1 MEEHRKPRGVFPML
15 YAFFD
20 ERGCLDRRAFRQQ
33 VEAVVASG
41 AHGVAVLGLM
51 TEVGA
56 LSPAERRTIV
66 DWAVEDVAGRAP
78 LMATIAGSSVSE
90 TVALARAAEA
100 AGADMLIVQPPLGA
114 RPDESELAGYFSSA
128 MRATA
133 LPTGI
138 QNAPEYLGVG
148 LGADAVGQLASA
160 HENFALMKAE
170 GAVAVVKPYI
180 DLLGRTLAIFNGRGG
195 LELPDNLRAG
205 AAGIVPAP
213 DCADVQAGIFEA
225 WRAGD
230 EARMDALYE
239 RILPYVVFAM
249 QTLTVAIV
257 CGKRMFARRAG
268 IENAC
273 ACRIARDPPEPFFD
287 DAMRRWSARFG
298 PYGRAAEAITPPRPP
313 APPRSA

>member
-1 MEEHRKPRGVFPML
+1 MEEHRGPRGVFPML

-20 ERGCLDRRAFRQQ
+20 ERGALDRRAFRQQ
-33 VEAVVASG
+33 VEAVLASG

-56 LSPAERRTIV
+56 LSPTERRTLV
-66 DWAVEDVAGRAP
+66 DWAVEDIAGRAP
-78 LMATIAGSSVSE
+78 LMATVAGSNLSE

-114 RPDESELAGYFSSA
+114 RPDERELADYFSSA

-138 QNAPEYLGVG
+138 QNAPDYLSVG
-148 LGADAVGQLASA
+148 LGAEAVKRLASA
-160 HENFALMKAE
+160 HANFALMKAE

-180 DLLGRTLAIFNGRGG
+180 DLLGRAVAIFNGRGG

-213 DCADVQAGIFEA
+213 DCADVQATIFAA
-225 WRAGD
+225 WQASD
-230 EARMDALYE
+230 EERMDALYE
-239 RILPYVVFAM
+239 AILPYVVFAM

-268 IENAC
+268 IENDC
-273 ACRIARDPPEPFFD
+273 SCRIVRDPLGPFFD

-298 PYGRAAEAITPPRPP
+298 PYGRAAEGRPP
-313 APPRSA
+313 IST

>member
-1 MEEHRKPRGVFPML
+1 MEERARPSGVFPML

-20 ERGCLDRRAFRQQ
+20 ERGALDRRAFRQQ

-56 LSPAERRTIV
+56 LSPAERRTLV

-78 LMATIAGSSVSE
+78 LMATIAGSNVSE

-114 RPDESELAGYFSSA
+114 RPDERELADYFSA
-128 MRATA
+128 VMRATG

-138 QNAPEYLGVG
+138 QNAPDYLGVG
-148 LGADAVGQLASA
+148 LGADAMKRLASA
-160 HENFALMKAE
+160 HDNFTLMKAE
-170 GAVAVVKPYI
+170 GAVAVVKPFI
-180 DLLGRTLAIFNGRGG
+180 DLLGRDFAIFNGRGG

-205 AAGIVPAP
+205 AAEIVPAP
-213 DCADVQAGIFEA
+213 DCADVQAAAFDA

-230 EARMDALYE
+230 EKRMDALYE
-239 RILPYVVFAM
+239 GILPYVVFAM

-273 ACRIARDPPEPFFD
+273 SCRIARDPPEPFFE

-298 PYGRAAEAITPPRPP
+298 AYGRGRK
-313 APPRSA
+313 

>member
-1 MEEHRKPRGVFPML
+1 MEEYARPRGVFPML

-20 ERGCLDRRAFRQQ
+20 ERGALDRRAFRQQ

-56 LSPAERRTIV
+56 LSAAERRTLV

-78 LMATIAGSSVSE
+78 LMATIAGSNLNE
-90 TVALARAAEA
+90 TVALARAAES
-100 AGADMLIVQPPLGA
+100 AGADMLIVQPPLDA
-114 RPDESELAGYFSSA
+114 RPDERELADYFSSA

-138 QNAPEYLGVG
+138 QNAPDYLGVG
-148 LGADAVGQLASA
+148 LGPDSVERLALA
-160 HENFALMKAE
+160 HDNFVLMKAE

-195 LELPDNLRAG
+195 LELTDNLRAG
-205 AAGIVPAP
+205 AAGIVPVP
-213 DCADVQAGIFEA
+213 DCADVQAAIFDA
-225 WRAGD
+225 WQAGD

-239 RILPYVVFAM
+239 TILPYVVFAM

-273 ACRIARDPPEPFFD
+273 SCRIARDPPEPFFD
-287 DAMRRWSARFG
+287 DGMRRWSARFG
-298 PYGRAAEAITPPRPP
+298 AYGQAAEVIMTPLPP
-313 APPRSA
+313 APPRPA